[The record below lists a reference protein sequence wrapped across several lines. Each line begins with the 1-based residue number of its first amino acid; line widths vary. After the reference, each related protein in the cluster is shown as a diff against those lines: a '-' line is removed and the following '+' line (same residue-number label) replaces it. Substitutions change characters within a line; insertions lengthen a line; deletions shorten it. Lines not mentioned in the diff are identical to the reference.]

1 MLLED
6 EDVHAVEEDEREVV
20 VGNRVDHLNLQYIVI
35 RKLWRIVDSMY
46 NCTYIH
52 EANDVIIVI
61 AQASALKIKLL
72 EEDNMIV

>member
-1 MLLED
+1 MFLED

-35 RKLWRIVDSMY
+35 RKLWIQCT

-52 EANDVIIVI
+52 ETNDVIIVI

-72 EEDNMIV
+72 EEDIMIV

>member
-35 RKLWRIVDSMY
+35 LWVRCTIVHTFM
-46 NCTYIH
+46 
-52 EANDVIIVI
+52 
-61 AQASALKIKLL
+61 KP
-72 EEDNMIV
+72 MM